1 MKSKQSIRILIGL
14 MSLAL
19 LGVIVIQFLWIKNAV
34 LLKQEE
40 FDRSVNM
47 AMIRVSADLENKYG
61 VHLITEK
68 LEKDSAARTM
78 LMTQDPGFYK
88 FMININEDDS
98 RNEEPD
104 WNNTTIEISGD
115 DAMDANIN
123 FRGPRRNRQVIAMIN
138 VNGSEHQ
145 EVVIQKAMNNDVPVA
160 PQQPADPEEPVA
172 YCMPAP
178 PPIPAPPIGDNRL
191 MNIVKSVAD
200 EYAIS
205 QIDPRQVC
213 DVIDSAKIRTSIA
226 KEFKKA
232 GLPPDF
238 DFATYCTQGDTLMIN
253 RAAAENP
260 LLDFDYKSPLLATDF
275 IEASTL
281 LLVDF
286 PGRFRYIFSSL
297 AGMFALS
304 VAFTFVIIT
313 AFAYSLHLIFSQKKV
328 SEITN
333 DFINNMTH
341 ELKTPLATISMT
353 ADTLLLQGVNN
364 QPEMVNE
371 YSGMIKGEVKKLSRH
386 VDRILEAAVTENTA
400 TEQRLERID
409 INQLIA
415 CEAKLF
421 EPQVTQHQG
430 TITTNLPTGEIY
442 VLAGRDLLR
451 GVVCNLLDNA
461 LKYSKE
467 NPAIKVSLQQKGSSV
482 VLCVADSGIGISKAD
497 QKHVFEKFYR
507 AHTGNRHD
515 VKGFGLGLSFAKSV
529 VEGAGGKIWV
539 ESTPG
544 QGSNFYIQLPTA

>member
-1 MKSKQSIRILIGL
+1 

-19 LGVIVIQFLWIKNAV
+19 LGVIAIQFLWIKNAV
-34 LLKQEE
+34 VLKQEQ

-47 AMIRVSADLENKYG
+47 AMIRVSADLESKYG

-68 LEKDSAARTM
+68 LEKDSAALTQIM
-78 LMTQDPGFYK
+78 NQDPGFYK

-98 RNEEPD
+98 RNTEPD
-104 WNNTTIEISGD
+104 WPNTTIEISGD

-138 VNGSEHQ
+138 VSGNEQQ
-145 EVVIQKAMNNDVPVA
+145 EVVIQKALNNDVPA
-160 PQQPADPEEPVA
+160 QPAQPAEPEEPAA

-178 PPIPAPPIGDNRL
+178 PAPPAPPVGSNKL

-205 QIDPRQVC
+205 QIDARQMC
-213 DVIDSAKIRTSIA
+213 DVIDSAKIRASIFR
-226 KEFKKA
+226 EFKKA
-232 GLPPDF
+232 GLPENF
-238 DFATYCTQGDTLMIN
+238 DFATYCTEGDTLMIN
-253 RAAAENP
+253 RGAAENP

-281 LLVDF
+281 LLVNF

-304 VAFTFVIIT
+304 ICFTFVIIA
-313 AFAYSLHLIFSQKKV
+313 AFAYSLHVIFTQKKV

-353 ADTLLLQGVNN
+353 ADTLLLSGVNTH
-364 QPEMVNE
+364 PEMVNE

-400 TEQRLERID
+400 NEQAPERISL
-409 INQLIA
+409 NQLIN
-415 CEAKLF
+415 CEVKLF
-421 EPQVTQHQG
+421 EPQVLQHNG
-430 TITTNLPTGEIY
+430 KIDATLPVDEIN
-442 VLAGRDLLR
+442 VLAVRDLMRSVL
-451 GVVCNLLDNA
+451 CNLLDNA
-461 LKYSKE
+461 LKYSKD
-467 NPAIKVSLQQKGSSV
+467 NPVIKVSLQRKGSHA
-482 VLCVADSGIGISKAD
+482 LVAVTDSGIGISKAD
-497 QKHVFEKFYR
+497 QKMVFEKFYR

-544 QGSNFYIQLPTA
+544 HGSTFYIELPTA

>member
-1 MKSKQSIRILIGL
+1 

-19 LGVIVIQFLWIKNAV
+19 LGVIAVQFLWIKNAV

-68 LEKDSAARTM
+68 LEKDSVALTQIM
-78 LMTQDPGFYK
+78 NQDPGFYK

-98 RNEEPD
+98 RNQEPD
-104 WNNTTIEISGD
+104 WPNTTIEISGD

-123 FRGPRRNRQVIAMIN
+123 FRGPRRGRQVIAMIN
-138 VNGSEHQ
+138 VNGNEHQ
-145 EVVIQKAMNNDVPVA
+145 EVVIQKAMNTDVPVE
-160 PQQPADPEEPVA
+160 PADPEQPAA

-178 PPIPAPPIGDNRL
+178 PAPPMPPVGDNRL

-205 QIDPRQVC
+205 QIDARQVC
-213 DVIDSAKIRTSIA
+213 DVIDSAKIRTSITR
-226 KEFKKA
+226 EFKKA
-232 GLPPDF
+232 GLPDKF
-238 DFATYCTQGDTLMIN
+238 DFATYCTEGDTLMIN
-253 RAAAENP
+253 RGAAENP
-260 LLDFDYKSPLLATDF
+260 LTDFDYKSPLLATDF

-281 LLVDF
+281 LLVNF

-304 VAFTFVIIT
+304 ICFTFVIIA
-313 AFAYSLHLIFSQKKV
+313 AFAYSLHVIFTQKKV

-353 ADTLLLQGVNN
+353 ADTLLLSGVNTH
-364 QPEMVNE
+364 PEMVNE

-400 TEQRLERID
+400 NEQIPERISL
-409 INQLIA
+409 NQLVS
-415 CEAKLF
+415 CEVKLF
-421 EPQVTQHQG
+421 EPQVLLHNG
-430 TITTNLPTGEIY
+430 KIETNLPQEEIT
-442 VLAGRDLLR
+442 VLAGRDLMR

-467 NPAIKVSLQQKGSSV
+467 NVAIKVGLQRKGNSAILS
-482 VLCVADSGIGISKAD
+482 VADSGIGISKAD
-497 QKHVFEKFYR
+497 QKMVFEKFYR

-529 VEGAGGKIWV
+529 VDNAGGKIWV
-539 ESTPG
+539 DSTPG
-544 QGSNFYIQLPTA
+544 QGSTFYIELPTT

>member
-1 MKSKQSIRILIGL
+1 MLTRSIL
-14 MSLAL
+14 S
-19 LGVIVIQFLWIKNAV
+19 
-34 LLKQEE
+34 
-40 FDRSVNM
+40 
-47 AMIRVSADLENKYG
+47 
-61 VHLITEK
+61 
-68 LEKDSAARTM
+68 
-78 LMTQDPGFYK
+78 
-88 FMININEDDS
+88 S
-98 RNEEPD
+98 R
-104 WNNTTIEISGD
+104 
-115 DAMDANIN
+115 
-123 FRGPRRNRQVIAMIN
+123 
-138 VNGSEHQ
+138 
-145 EVVIQKAMNNDVPVA
+145 K
-160 PQQPADPEEPVA
+160 
-172 YCMPAP
+172 
-178 PPIPAPPIGDNRL
+178 
-191 MNIVKSVAD
+191 
-200 EYAIS
+200 
-205 QIDPRQVC
+205 
-213 DVIDSAKIRTSIA
+213 
-226 KEFKKA
+226 
-232 GLPPDF
+232 
-238 DFATYCTQGDTLMIN
+238 
-253 RAAAENP
+253 
-260 LLDFDYKSPLLATDF
+260 
-275 IEASTL
+275 
-281 LLVDF
+281 
-286 PGRFRYIFSSL
+286 
-297 AGMFALS
+297 
-304 VAFTFVIIT
+304 
-313 AFAYSLHLIFSQKKV
+313 KKV

-415 CEAKLF
+415 CEVKLF
-421 EPQVTQHQG
+421 EPQVTQHLG
-430 TITTNLPTGEIY
+430 TITTNLPSGEIY

-467 NPAIKVSLQQKGSSV
+467 NPAIKISLQLKGSSV